1 MKKFAPQKIAVIG
14 AGIAGLACARTLL
27 QAGHRVT
34 VLEKAP
40 TVGGRMTT
48 RQTDYGSF
56 DHGVQYF
63 TVRDARFKKALATVA
78 PYCKPW
84 TGKLVEILNADG
96 QLGSPSKQVKDR
108 WVGAPTMST
117 IAEQWAAPF
126 AATAD
131 LRLNTEVTRL
141 ERSPTDPTRWQ
152 LTTHIQ
158 LADETAVDAHLVGF
172 DQVVLATTAATAQ
185 LILANS
191 LKINDSAFAG
201 VQSLRAALRGV
212 KVAPC
217 WTVMLAFPLAADPAV
232 AVGPRWD
239 TARSSAHRVAW
250 VNRETGKSGRQG
262 VERWTIHAS
271 TDWSV
276 EHFNDGPD
284 RVEQKLIKSFA
295 EITGI
300 HAAPSM
306 VASKRWNYAK
316 TTKPLGQSYMRQP
329 ASGLGICG
337 DYCLGHR
344 VEDAFVSGLE
354 LALAMLEN

>member
-1 MKKFAPQKIAVIG
+1 MKKFTAQKIAVIG

-27 QAGHRVT
+27 QAGHHVT

-40 TVGGRMTT
+40 NVGGRMAT
-48 RQTDYGSF
+48 RHTDYGSF

-63 TVRDARFKKALATVA
+63 TVRDTRFKKALATVA

-84 TGKLVEILNADG
+84 TGKLVEILNAEG
-96 QLGSPSKQVKDR
+96 QVGKLSTPAQDR
-108 WVGAPTMST
+108 WVGVPSMNA

-126 AATAD
+126 AATAN
-131 LRLNTEVTRL
+131 LRLNTEVTRM

-152 LTTHIQ
+152 LATHIQ
-158 LADETAVDAHLVGF
+158 LANDSAVDAHLVGF

-185 LILANS
+185 SILANS
-191 LKINDSAFAG
+191 LKINDPAFAG

-232 AVGPRWD
+232 RVGPAWN

-250 VNRETGKSGRQG
+250 VNRETGKTGRQG

-271 TDWSV
+271 PDWSA
-276 EHFNDGPD
+276 EHFNDTPD
-284 RVEQKLIKSFA
+284 RIEQKLIKSFA

-300 HAAPSM
+300 HATPSM
-306 VASKRWNYAK
+306 VASKRWVYAK
-316 TTKPLGQSYMRQP
+316 TTKPLGQSYLRQHG
-329 ASGLGICG
+329 SGLGICG

-354 LALAMLEN
+354 LALAMLE